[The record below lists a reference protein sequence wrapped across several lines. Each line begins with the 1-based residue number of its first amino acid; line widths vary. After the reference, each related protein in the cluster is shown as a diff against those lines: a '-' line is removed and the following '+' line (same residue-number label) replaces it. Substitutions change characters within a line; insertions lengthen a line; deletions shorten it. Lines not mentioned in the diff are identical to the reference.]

1 MKLYINTLKKYR
13 YQDRVAKIRTVLSYL
28 AYGSNDEFELEE
40 IVGVHE
46 KAYEVTRRINKR
58 IVKLRREMVKHEHD
72 NNE

>member
-1 MKLYINTLKKYR
+1 MK
-13 YQDRVAKIRTVLSYL
+13 
-28 AYGSNDEFELEE
+28 
-40 IVGVHE
+40 